1 MLQIQQIRGSVC
13 SLLSKLS
20 DKFARRISMPLLR
33 SSQSST
39 AQGLLKR
46 DIGEVLDT
54 ISDPNIPAESVLGAG
69 VLPSSPDGT
78 KRHAARYFLSDR
90 MLA

>member
-1 MLQIQQIRGSVC
+1 
-13 SLLSKLS
+13 
-20 DKFARRISMPLLR
+20 MPLLR
-33 SSQSST
+33 CSPSST
-39 AQGLLKR
+39 TLGLLKI

-69 VLPSSPDGT
+69 VVPSSPGGT
-78 KRHAARYFLSDR
+78 KWFAARYFLSDR